1 MYLGHSVHDVEYF
14 ACAMSSL
21 YTRLIILYEVVLIP
35 LKCYTETIN
44 TTKLSSITTAIYSFH
59 HNSRKSGDHVL
70 NIHVQSLILLCI
82 IPSEKI

>member
-1 MYLGHSVHDVEYF
+1 MIERSKVVKNKLGHSIFDVEYF

-44 TTKLSSITTAIYSFH
+44 TTILSSITTLFISSKVIKTY
-59 HNSRKSGDHVL
+59 K
-70 NIHVQSLILLCI
+70 
-82 IPSEKI
+82 

>member
-1 MYLGHSVHDVEYF
+1 MIENEIFLNQAHYIFNLVRSAISQIYFGHSIHDVEYF

-59 HNSRKSGDHVL
+59 HKS
-70 NIHVQSLILLCI
+70 
-82 IPSEKI
+82 